1 MKRLTLALLL
11 LASLLAPA
19 LSAPA
24 GKVAILVVGPWA
36 KSQSPD
42 EVQLL
47 RRVGELLAEVGRPND
62 KPVRYHFDQ
71 AAERK
76 HCETKLGIARKDL
89 LFVGVV
95 RLDSRGAVTQV
106 LDRRPRAQAN
116 LEASAQEVVYAWRK
130 RAGIL
135 PAGE

>member
-11 LASLLAPA
+11 MVSLLAPA
-19 LSAPA
+19 LSAPS
-24 GKVAILVVGPWA
+24 GKVAILIVGPWA
-36 KSQSPD
+36 KSQSAD
-42 EVQLL
+42 EVQLV
-47 RRVGELLAEVGRPND
+47 RRVADLLAELGRPHD

-76 HCETKLGIARKDL
+76 YCEKKLGIAKGDL

-95 RLDSRGAVTQV
+95 RLDARGAVTQV
-106 LDRRPRAQAN
+106 LDRRPKAQEN

>member
-11 LASLLAPA
+11 MAALLAPA

-36 KSQSPD
+36 KAQSAD

-47 RRVGELLAEVGRPND
+47 RRVNELLAEVGRPND

-71 AAERK
+71 PAERK
-76 HCETKLGIARKDL
+76 YCEGKLGIKKADL

-95 RLDSRGAVTQV
+95 RVDARGAVTQV
-106 LDRRPRAQAN
+106 LDRRPRAQEN

-130 RAGIL
+130 RAGVL